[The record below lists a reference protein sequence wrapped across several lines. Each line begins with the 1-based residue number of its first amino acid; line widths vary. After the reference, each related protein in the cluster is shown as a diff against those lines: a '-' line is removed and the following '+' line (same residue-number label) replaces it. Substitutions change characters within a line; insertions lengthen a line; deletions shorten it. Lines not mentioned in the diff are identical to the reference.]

1 MNFYYN
7 EQVDSF
13 TLLIVSQ
20 KIKKIVHYI
29 DEHVA
34 LLYDPET
41 KEIVGVR
48 IESFKREWGGK
59 DVSPPEINPK

>member
-48 IESFKREWGGK
+48 IESFQKGFL
-59 DVSPPEINPK
+59 PKYAQVDIVTTA